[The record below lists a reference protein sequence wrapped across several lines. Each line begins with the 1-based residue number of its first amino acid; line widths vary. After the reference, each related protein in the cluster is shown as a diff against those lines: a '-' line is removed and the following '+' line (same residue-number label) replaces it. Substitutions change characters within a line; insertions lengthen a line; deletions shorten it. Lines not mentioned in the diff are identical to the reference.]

1 MIRFRDALDLAF
13 GLVRL
18 KILLP
23 CLWCCITIALGASA
37 HASDSVPSIEADR
50 NPNSGPE
57 SILGGTQAES
67 GEFPFMVQVRPDGDL
82 CAGSLI
88 SDRWLITAAHCME
101 GISTAS
107 NISVRAGSNF
117 LSNGG
122 EVIEALRFIVHPE
135 FDALTFDNDIALIE
149 LASPVTANNTG
160 VINWL
165 SGNESSLLPEGASVV
180 VTGWGSTSSGGSTSE
195 DLLKVSVTV
204 QYPNTCRDSS
214 LYTDS
219 EITDNMLC
227 AGVPEGGQDA
237 CQGDSGGPLIVYDNG
252 QAWLAGIVSWGQGC
266 GLADY
271 PGVYTRVAKFD
282 RWIREQTGLATEP
295 PLPVPVLPA
304 SMLFIM
310 TLALSVLA
318 KRGATAA

>member
-1 MIRFRDALDLAF
+1 MIPTGNVRDLTSGSMRLPI
-13 GLVRL
+13 GL
-18 KILLP
+18 K
-23 CLWCCITIALGASA
+23 CWWCCIAVTLGSSA
-37 HASDSVPSIEADR
+37 HASEFSSGTESR
-50 NPNSGPE
+50 GNQSYGPE
-57 SILGGTQAES
+57 AVLGGTQAGA

-88 SDRWLITAAHCME
+88 SGRWIITAAHCME
-101 GISTAS
+101 DISTAS
-107 NISVRAGSNF
+107 EISVRAGSNF
-117 LSNGG
+117 LSGGG
-122 EVIEALRFIVHPE
+122 EVIKALRFINHPD
-135 FDALTFDNDIALIE
+135 FDALTFNNDIALIE
-149 LASPVTANNTG
+149 LLSAVTADNTG
-160 VINWL
+160 SINWL
-165 SGNESSLLPEGASVV
+165 SGNESTLLPEGAPVV
-180 VTGWGSTSSGGSTSE
+180 VTGWGSTSFGGSTSE
-195 DLLKVSVTV
+195 DLLKVSVTAR
-204 QYPNTCRDSS
+204 YPNSCRDSS
-214 LYTDS
+214 LYTDN

-271 PGVYTRVAKFD
+271 PGVYTRVAKYD
-282 RWIREQTGLATEP
+282 RWIREQTGLAAKP
-295 PLPVPVLPA
+295 PLPVPALPA

>member
-1 MIRFRDALDLAF
+1 M
-13 GLVRL
+13 RL

-23 CLWCCITIALGASA
+23 CLWCYIAIALGAGA
-37 HASDSVPSIEADR
+37 HANNSASRIEADR

-88 SDRWLITAAHCME
+88 SDRWIITAAHCME
-101 GISTAS
+101 GISAAS
-107 NISVRAGSNF
+107 NISVQAGSNF
-117 LSNGG
+117 LSSGG

-135 FDALTFDNDIALIE
+135 FDALTFDYDIALIE
-149 LASPVTANNTG
+149 LVSPVTADKTG
-160 VINWL
+160 TIDWL
-165 SGNESSLLPEGASVV
+165 SGNESALLPEGASVV
-180 VTGWGSTSSGGSTSE
+180 VTGWGSTSFGGSTSE
-195 DLLKVSVTV
+195 DLLKVMVTL
-204 QYPNTCRDSS
+204 QYPNSCVDSS

-219 EITDNMLC
+219 EITNNMLC

-282 RWIREQTGLATEP
+282 RWIREQIGLPIEP
-295 PLPVPVLPA
+295 PLPVPALPL
-304 SMLFIM
+304 SLLFIM
-310 TLALSVLA
+310 TLALSGLA
-318 KRGATAA
+318 IRKATAV